1 MEFEK
6 CVEMAESNAARMV
19 GTLAISDSTSLTVDF
34 LAALME
40 EGIVIMLY

>member
-19 GTLAISDSTSLTVDF
+19 GTLAISDSTSLTVAF
-34 LAALME
+34 LAAFCDDK
-40 EGIVIMLY
+40 IVMYW